1 MYMLKY
7 TIKRILLMLM
17 VFLVITTMYFVLIKL
32 LPSAPA
38 TMFGKDMELIEARRE
53 LLGYNEPILK
63 QYKYYWFGRTS
74 YTFYELDENGEK
86 VIKKDENNKT
96 VYEQVP
102 RTDKDGNIMYYVD
115 SDGNKLN
122 IKNEVTTDPLEYIIL
137 TKDKVDPET
146 GRKVPVYVTKTV
158 YDKSK
163 IPAGREY
170 VKENVGGI
178 IRGYFGISEAMY
190 IGTDVW
196 DIFMSKIPFTMAVNL
211 YSIFIS
217 IPVGLTL
224 GVIAALKKNKLTDH
238 IISTGVMV
246 FVSVPSFIYAF
257 LVLYLLYFKLGWVEA
272 TMDATQGAWSWRG
285 FTTMIPAILSMS
297 FGSIAGFARYTRAEL
312 SEVLTN
318 EFMLLARTKGLTKA
332 QATLRH
338 AMRNAGVVIFP
349 MIMGEFIGI
358 LSGSLIIEQM
368 FGIPGVGK
376 LYINSVQAQPA
387 PDYNIFMLLGTF
399 YTFIGLAAGIVSDI
413 SYGII
418 DPRIRMGAR

>member
-17 VFLVITTMYFVLIKL
+17 VFLVITTMCFVLVKL

-38 TMFGKDMELIEARRE
+38 EQFGKDMALIEARRE

-63 QYKYYWFGRTS
+63 QYQYYWFGRTS
-74 YTFYELDENGEK
+74 YTFFELDANGNK
-86 VIKKDENNKT
+86 VILKEGNKT

-102 RTDKDGNIMYYVD
+102 KTDSEGNIVYLTDADGAYLNKDG
-115 SDGNKLN
+115 K
-122 IKNEVTTDPLEYIIL
+122 VTTDPLEYVTIYV
-137 TKDKVDPET
+137 DKVDPET
-146 GRKVPVYVTKTV
+146 GKKVPVYVTKTV

-163 IPAGREY
+163 IPEGREY
-170 VKENVGGI
+170 VKKNVGGI
-178 IRGYFGISEAMY
+178 IRGYFGVSEAMY
-190 IGTDVW
+190 IGRDVW
-196 DIFMSKIPFTMAVNL
+196 DIFVSKIPYTMAVNL

-224 GVIAALKKNKLTDH
+224 GVIAALKKNKLADH

-257 LVLYLLYFKLGWVEA
+257 LVLYVLYFKLGWVEA
-272 TMDATQGAWSWRG
+272 TMDATQGAWSWRA

-349 MIMGEFIGI
+349 MILGEFIGI

-376 LYINSVQAQPA
+376 LYINSVKAQPA
-387 PDYNIFMLLGTF
+387 PDYNIFMLIGIF